1 MRSWPPC
8 RSARREAAQPPAA
21 KVVRLQDLEVQGAGV
36 VRRRR
41 RPRLARRRDL
51 PGAALAARRGPG
63 RRSRGRVPKRWVD
76 LLRARLR
83 KTERPAAP
91 KAAKSLR
98 PRRRASAS
106 RGRAARPR
114 GLASPLA
121 WRSSAKRRRRA
132 SVPLSPRR
140 LAKRAVALAA
150 LAAAAA
156 LGAKHGLRAAARLP
170 VFDVAELDV
179 SGLRYVSADEVRA
192 LAGVAGL
199 DDDAPSVWRPKEE
212 WRRKIESHPM
222 IETVEVA
229 RRLPSGLAVRVSEA
243 KPVALVAFPLVMAVD
258 RHGNVLPIDPT
269 DPVLD
274 LPVVAVRSPD
284 SDDGLG
290 LALLAREI
298 DHVAQVA
305 PEVFAVVSEAH
316 LDDRLVTLHVGDSG
330 LRIRFFPP
338 ISERRLREGIVA
350 LNDALERFPD
360 RDLAEVDLRFEAQV
374 VVRMADA
381 LPPAA
386 IASAGPR
393 SPGGAL
399 SPGAAP

>member
-1 MRSWPPC
+1 M
-8 RSARREAAQPPAA
+8 
-21 KVVRLQDLEVQGAGV
+21 
-36 VRRRR
+36 
-41 RPRLARRRDL
+41 
-51 PGAALAARRGPG
+51 
-63 RRSRGRVPKRWVD
+63 
-76 LLRARLR
+76 
-83 KTERPAAP
+83 
-91 KAAKSLR
+91 
-98 PRRRASAS
+98 
-106 RGRAARPR
+106 
-114 GLASPLA
+114 
-121 WRSSAKRRRRA
+121 
-132 SVPLSPRR
+132 PLSPRR
-140 LAKRAVALAA
+140 LAKRAAALAA
-150 LAAAAA
+150 LVAATA

-199 DDDAPSVWRPKEE
+199 GDAPSVWRPKEE
-212 WRRKIESHPM
+212 WRRKIEAHPM
-222 IETVEVA
+222 IETAEVA

-243 KPVALVAFPLVMAVD
+243 KPVALVASPLVMAVD

-298 DHVAQVA
+298 DHVAQVS

-316 LDDRLVTLHVGDSG
+316 LDDRLVTLHVGDTG
-330 LRIRFFPP
+330 LRIRYFPP

-381 LPPAA
+381 RPPAA
-386 IASAGPR
+386 IASIGPRGPR